1 VSERNCPAVKRP
13 GDPSSSLGRGAEVT
27 KTMSRVQRKGGGLTD
42 YVLELDESEMQALRA
57 AVEDADGRLS
67 EVREAK
73 RILGV
78 R

>member
-1 VSERNCPAVKRP
+1 
-13 GDPSSSLGRGAEVT
+13 
-27 KTMSRVQRKGGGLTD
+27 MSRVQRKGGGLTD

-78 R
+78 S